1 MNRSRLRQDFVEVNP
16 ESLSEEGRNLSAT
29 RGSHLIQ
36 RVVLLRVEATKKRQ
50 L

>member
-1 MNRSRLRQDFVEVNP
+1 MNHSRLRQDFVEVNP
-16 ESLSEEGRNLSAT
+16 ASLGEEGRNLSAT

-36 RVVLLRVEATKKRQ
+36 SVVLLGVETTKKRQ